1 MNLGAK
7 SRGDFEGEFS
17 IFTFFSPDLSFL
29 FCTFSV
35 IAVFVTTS
43 AKSSSSTLKYGL
55 LHPGRN
61 LYPVKMK
68 NTSVAI
74 SSLFTDFR
82 FSKFRKLIHFGFEKK
97 RVHFDFDPLEQK
109 YSELMNYYQL

>member
-7 SRGDFEGEFS
+7 SRGQFEEKFS

-55 LHPGRN
+55 LQPGRN

-74 SSLFTDFR
+74 SSLFY
-82 FSKFRKLIHFGFEKK
+82 GFQIFKIPK
-97 RVHFDFDPLEQK
+97 MDPL
-109 YSELMNYYQL
+109 

>member
-1 MNLGAK
+1 MINEERVMGTNCHFIYFQTRYTLVVNSRVK
-7 SRGDFEGEFS
+7 SRGEFS
-17 IFTFFSPDLSFL
+17 VTNAFTFFSPDLSFL

-55 LHPGRN
+55 LQPGRN
-61 LYPVKMK
+61 LYPVKIK

-74 SSLFTDFR
+74 SSLFTDFS
-82 FSKFRKLIHFGFEKK
+82 FSKLQFI
-97 RVHFDFDPLEQK
+97 DPLQF
-109 YSELMNYYQL
+109 